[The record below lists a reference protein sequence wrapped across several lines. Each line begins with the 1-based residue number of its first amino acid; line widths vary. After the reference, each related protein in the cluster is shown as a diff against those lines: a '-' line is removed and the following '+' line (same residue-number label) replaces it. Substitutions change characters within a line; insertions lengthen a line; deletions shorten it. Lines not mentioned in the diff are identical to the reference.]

1 MSPRPAFFLSAI
13 LVAVGATASVG
24 AAQAEVEVTL
34 QLARTTVH
42 ECDPLWVAFRFA
54 NRSDRQLAIN
64 MKRPGFVFE
73 RQEGEQWRPVYLRGI
88 VGSDLRIATHMVAP
102 EGAVHGEI
110 RLGYSMTQLEPGE
123 YRMRVVFPKYGVPGE
138 SAWHEFTVLP
148 HAGNRE
154 FTDRLKAA
162 PRAEP
167 AGSAA
172 SRFFMGGARAGF
184 SFGLTLLEY
193 ERHMRAFASGADL
206 SPGLA
211 AELQHELATIAQ
223 NQALLARHAGDE
235 ATARE
240 HAKAG
245 LALLAA
251 IDLSTS
257 QRLDTGGQPAAIRE
271 IRIEL
276 LSISSPE
283 VAAIERQTLMS
294 EFPLRRGAVR
304 LPSR

>member
-1 MSPRPAFFLSAI
+1 MSPRIVFFLPAV
-13 LVAVGATASVG
+13 LAAVATTASVG

-34 QLARTTVH
+34 QLARTTLH
-42 ECDPLWVAFRFA
+42 ECEPLWIAFRFA

-73 RQEGEQWRPVYLRGI
+73 RHEGELWRPVDLRVR
-88 VGSDLRIATHMVAP
+88 VGSDWQIATHMVAP
-102 EGAVHGEI
+102 EVAVHGEI

-123 YRMRVVFPKYGVPGE
+123 YRVRVVFPRYVVPGD
-138 SAWHEFTVLP
+138 SAWHVLTVLP

-154 FTDRLKAA
+154 FTNRLEAA

-167 AGSAA
+167 AGTAA
-172 SRFFMGGARAGF
+172 SRYFWGGVRAGF
-184 SFGLTLLEY
+184 PFGLTLLEY
-193 ERHMRAFASGADL
+193 ERHMRAFASGAAL

-211 AELQHELATIAQ
+211 AELQHEFATIAR
-223 NQALLARHAGDE
+223 NQALRARHAGDE

-251 IDLSTS
+251 IDLSTA
-257 QRLDTGGQPAAIRE
+257 QRMDTGGQPAAIRE
-271 IRIEL
+271 SRIDL